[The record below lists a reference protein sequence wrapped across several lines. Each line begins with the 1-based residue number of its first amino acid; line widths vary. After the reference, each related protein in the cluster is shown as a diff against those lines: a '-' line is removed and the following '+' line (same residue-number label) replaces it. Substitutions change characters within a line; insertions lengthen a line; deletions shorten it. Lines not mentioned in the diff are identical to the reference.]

1 MAEVWFSI
9 LALTLVLYAAL
20 DGFDFGAGLVHLW
33 VARTDDERRA
43 VLAAIGPFWDG
54 NEVWLLATGG
64 VLFVAFPSVLAVAFP
79 AFYLALFLVLW
90 CLVLRGISIEV
101 RNHLEDSLWAAFFDA
116 VFAGSSSLLALL
128 FGLALGNVVRGVPID
143 ANRSFTLALF
153 TDFLPTGQVGLIDF
167 YTLSVG
173 LLSSVFL
180 AAYGATFLAARTGGS
195 LRVRCLAA
203 ERNSAF
209 VAAALFVIVTIETHF
224 VRPSL
229 LANLLQRVP
238 GWLGIAVL
246 VAGASLWLSGF
257 RAGRDRRAFIGS
269 SLVAIGIL
277 GAAAA
282 GLYPTIIHSTLAPE
296 FDLNAPASL
305 VPPYGAAVGL
315 VWWLIALVP
324 ALLYVAMGFR
334 RNWERV
340 GRDPATR

>member
-1 MAEVWFSI
+1 
-9 LALTLVLYAAL
+9 
-20 DGFDFGAGLVHLW
+20 
-33 VARTDDERRA
+33 
-43 VLAAIGPFWDG
+43 
-54 NEVWLLATGG
+54 
-64 VLFVAFPSVLAVAFP
+64 
-79 AFYLALFLVLW
+79 
-90 CLVLRGISIEV
+90 LRGISIEV